1 MDNLDYYLEID
12 RISFFNPLERIEM
25 IEVFLCG
32 IVLGLIPITLAGLLV
47 IVYLQYMESP
57 SVEFEPMTS
66 GKPLKYR
73 VNNIKTSIP
82 ISLTA

>member
-1 MDNLDYYLEID
+1 
-12 RISFFNPLERIEM
+12 M

-32 IVLGLIPITLAGLLV
+32 IVLDLIPITLVALFV
-47 IVYLQYMESP
+47 TVYLQYMESR
-57 SVEFEPMTS
+57 SVEFESTTS
-66 GKPLKYR
+66 DKPLKYR

>member
-1 MDNLDYYLEID
+1 
-12 RISFFNPLERIEM
+12 M

-32 IVLGLIPITLAGLLV
+32 IVLVLIPITLVALFV
-47 IVYLQYMESP
+47 TVYLQYMESR
-57 SVEFEPMTS
+57 SVEFESTTS
-66 GKPLKYR
+66 DKPLKYR